1 MGGGLMRTPWWFP
14 LLVGLICVAV
24 SFPVDGLF
32 GALFGVAGIVLVWIG
47 WAKERRTREG
57 GDQR

>member
-32 GALFGVAGIVLVWIG
+32 G